1 MTSENRMKKN
11 PKEIQKVLHTYFD
24 YMELKLPNLLE
35 AYYLYGSI
43 SIGAFNDGFS
53 DIDFIAVI
61 NRELTENELTTLKE
75 IHKDLH
81 RRYKKIILDGFYFTS
96 EKMALLKNGSIPSMR
111 FNDGK
116 FLGYTKFDKNSIDA
130 YQLKEYGITIKGQ
143 KIEEDSYTVDWDILT
158 SNMRNNLNTY
168 WLHWL
173 RDSKKFP
180 SSKYFGLIV
189 SLHSIE
195 WGVLGVS
202 RLYYSFKE
210 KDITSKIGAGEYT
223 LNDVPHKWHKIIH
236 ESMRL
241 RNGNKKSLYKSV
253 FKRRQDALDY
263 MEFMIQKC
271 NNLFP

>member
-1 MTSENRMKKN
+1 MISEKPMKKN

-24 YMELKLPNLLE
+24 YVDLKLPNLLE
-35 AYYLYGSI
+35 SYYLFGSI

-75 IHKDLH
+75 IHKELH
-81 RRYKKIILDGFYFTS
+81 SKYKKIILDGFYFTS
-96 EKMALLKNGSIPSMR
+96 ENMASLKNGSIPGMR

-116 FLGYTKFDKNSIDA
+116 FLGYTKFEKNSIDA

-143 KIEEDSYTVDWDILT
+143 KMEEDSYTVDWNILT
-158 SNMRNNLNTY
+158 NNIKNNLNTY
-168 WLHWL
+168 WLNWW

-180 SSKYFGLIV
+180 SSKYFGLLC
-189 SLHSIE
+189 SLHSVE

-202 RLYYSFKE
+202 RLYYSLKQ
-210 KDITSKIGAGEYT
+210 KDITSKVGAGEYA
-223 LNDVPHKWHKIIH
+223 LKDVPQKWHKIIH

-241 RNGNKKSLYKSV
+241 RNGHKKSLYNSI
-253 FKRRQDALDY
+253 FKRRQDTLDY
-263 MEFMIQKC
+263 MEFMIEKC
-271 NNLFP
+271 NKLLS